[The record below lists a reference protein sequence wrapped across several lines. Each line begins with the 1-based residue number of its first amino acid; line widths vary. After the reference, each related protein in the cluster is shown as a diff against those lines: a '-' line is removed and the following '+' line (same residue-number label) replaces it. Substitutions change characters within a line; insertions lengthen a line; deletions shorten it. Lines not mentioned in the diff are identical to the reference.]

1 MPRAACVLA
10 PGNALAASRTGSAS
24 SSNIKTRE
32 ENRYD
37 YTDPLSPSPEHL
49 KLHLAQNA
57 NQNLI
62 TGYGAG
68 YVAVNSLRYERNL
81 IVTPREIIVD
91 WQVTADL
98 DDAAIEPIVTLAPQI
113 VLVGTGRTTRFPAPS
128 VLKRLIAAKIG
139 YEFMDTQ
146 AACRTY
152 NILLEEGR
160 KVAAALILT

>member
-1 MPRAACVLA
+1 M
-10 PGNALAASRTGSAS
+10 
-24 SSNIKTRE
+24 RE
-32 ENRYD
+32 EKRYD
-37 YTDPLSPSPEHL
+37 YTEPHSHSPEHL

-68 YVAVNSLRYERNL
+68 FVNVNGQRFERHL
-81 IVTPREIIVD
+81 IVTPTKIVD
-91 WQVTADL
+91 AWSVEAEL
-98 DDAAIEPIVTLAPQI
+98 SEAALPPVLQLAPQI
-113 VLVGTGRTTRFPAPS
+113 VLFGTGKTLRFPAAS
-128 VLKRLIAAKIG
+128 VLKSLIATKIG

-160 KVAAALILT
+160 NVAAALLIV

>member
-1 MPRAACVLA
+1 M
-10 PGNALAASRTGSAS
+10 
-24 SSNIKTRE
+24 
-32 ENRYD
+32 
-37 YTDPLSPSPEHL
+37 
-49 KLHLAQNA
+49 
-57 NQNLI
+57 
-62 TGYGAG
+62 
-68 YVAVNSLRYERNL
+68 AVNSLRYERNL

>member
-1 MPRAACVLA
+1 MSCAGR
-10 PGNALAASRTGSAS
+10 AS
-24 SSNIKTRE
+24 SVGCKSCE

-37 YTDPLSPSPEHL
+37 YTEPHSHSPEHL

-57 NQNLI
+57 HLNLI

-68 YVAVNSLRYERNL
+68 YLNVNGRRFERNL
-81 IVTPREIIVD
+81 IVTPNRIVEG
-91 WQVTADL
+91 WEGQVDL
-98 DDAAIEPIVTLAPQI
+98 NEAALEPILQLAPQI
-113 VLVGTGRTTRFPAPS
+113 ILFGTGKTLRFPAPAI
-128 VLKRLIAAKIG
+128 LKKLIAAKIG

-160 KVAAALILT
+160 NVAAALLVV

>member
-1 MPRAACVLA
+1 M
-10 PGNALAASRTGSAS
+10 ALGQPLGSAS
-24 SSNIKTRE
+24 SRDCKACE

-37 YTDPLSPSPEHL
+37 YTEPHSHSPEHL

-68 YVAVNSLRYERNL
+68 YVNVNSQRFERHL
-81 IVTPREIIVD
+81 IVTPTQIVAE
-91 WQVTADL
+91 WSVEAELGEAALPQVLQLT
-98 DDAAIEPIVTLAPQI
+98 PQI
-113 VLVGTGRTTRFPAPS
+113 VLFGTGKILRFPAPS
-128 VLKRLIAAKIG
+128 VLKLLIAAKIG

-160 KVAAALILT
+160 NVVAALLVV

>member
-1 MPRAACVLA
+1 V
-10 PGNALAASRTGSAS
+10 SRTGSVS
-24 SSNIKTRE
+24 SVGCKLCE

-37 YTDPLSPSPEHL
+37 YTEPHSHSPEHL

-62 TGYGAG
+62 SGYGIG
-68 YVAVNSLRYERNL
+68 YVAVNGQRYERNL
-81 IVTPREIIVD
+81 IVTPNQIVD
-91 WQVTADL
+91 EWEVQVEL
-98 DDAAIEPIVTLAPQI
+98 NEAALEPIERLVPQI
-113 VLVGTGRTTRFPAPS
+113 ILFGTGKTLRFPAAA
-128 VLKRLIAAKIG
+128 VLKRLITLKIG

-160 KVAAALILT
+160 NVAVALRVV

>member
-1 MPRAACVLA
+1 M
-10 PGNALAASRTGSAS
+10 
-24 SSNIKTRE
+24 
-32 ENRYD
+32 
-37 YTDPLSPSPEHL
+37 

-68 YVAVNSLRYERNL
+68 YVSVNGQRYERNL
-81 IVTPREIIVD
+81 IVMPNQIIGDWIVQMEIDELAV
-91 WQVTADL
+91 QPL
-98 DDAAIEPIVTLAPQI
+98 LQLAPQI
-113 VLVGTGRTTRFPAPS
+113 ILFGTGKALRFPAPAIM
-128 VLKRLIAAKIG
+128 RNLIAAKIG

-160 KVAAALILT
+160 NVAAALMVV